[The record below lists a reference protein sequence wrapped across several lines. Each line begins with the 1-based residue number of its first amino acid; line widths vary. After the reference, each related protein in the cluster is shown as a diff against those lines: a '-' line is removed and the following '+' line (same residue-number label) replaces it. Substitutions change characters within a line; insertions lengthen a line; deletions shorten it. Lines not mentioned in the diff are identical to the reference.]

1 MYPANSYA
9 IRPLAAGPPAD
20 RDAPLQGAVGEG
32 VTAMPFPRD
41 PNAPGG
47 PRRSEYVRASVAARP
62 GPEGD
67 RPAEAEVSVRLST
80 VEGDDDEVLH
90 RLASLHDRPAPRGP
104 VVLA

>member
-1 MYPANSYA
+1 MYAANSYA
-9 IRPLAAGPPAD
+9 IRQATDAD
-20 RDAPLQGAVGEG
+20 VGRQL
-32 VTAMPFPRD
+32 PFPRD

-67 RPAEAEVSVRLST
+67 RPAGAEVSVRLST
-80 VEGDDDEVLH
+80 VEGDDDEALH